1 MAQINIFLIDFSLY
15 NYSPVIIEVSKVLL
29 VSVGWIG
36 GLTAFVYWKD
46 KHNLKIASSRK
57 TDLIKIF

>member
-1 MAQINIFLIDFSLY
+1 MSLINVFLTEVQVFR
-15 NYSPVIIEVSKVLL
+15 YSNVIIEVTKVLL

-46 KHNLKIASSRK
+46 KHK
-57 TDLIKIF
+57 TNIPVSL

>member
-1 MAQINIFLIDFSLY
+1 MTLINIVLTDIWSFI
-15 NYSPVIIEVSKVLL
+15 YSPVIIEISKLLL

-46 KHNLKIASSRK
+46 KHNIMAGLR
-57 TDLIKIF
+57 

>member
-1 MAQINIFLIDFSLY
+1 MTLINIFLTVFQEFI
-15 NYSPVIIEVSKVLL
+15 YSPVIIEVTKVLL

-46 KHNLKIASSRK
+46 KHNSNLAGSR
-57 TDLIKIF
+57 

>member
-1 MAQINIFLIDFSLY
+1 MQNNMALINIFLTDLHVSG
-15 NYSPVIIEVSKVLL
+15 YSAVVIEVAKVLL

-46 KHNLKIASSRK
+46 KYK
-57 TDLIKIF
+57 TTANVLG

>member
-1 MAQINIFLIDFSLY
+1 MSLINIFLTEIQLF
-15 NYSPVIIEVSKVLL
+15 NYSPVIIEVTKVLL

-46 KHNLKIASSRK
+46 KHKSNIAG
-57 TDLIKIF
+57 